1 MAFDAT
7 GEIELGWSARNEY
20 WLSQNQRSS
29 KPRGLRERRKEPLIL
44 SGHGVHLRVDKA
56 TLYIRNGF
64 THYPQ
69 DQETFRFFR
78 GDLNLPTRIIMLDGS
93 GGISFDVLAWLSQQG
108 VTLIQLDW
116 HGDVVTVIGG
126 AGYAGDAAKIAW
138 QVQTRDDNRLRMA
151 FSTDLIIRKIG
162 AAVKTLET
170 SFPPTLRRDNAIIKG
185 REGVKRLRSAPPAD
199 MTALR
204 LTEAVC
210 ASAYFAAWRGIEL
223 EWKSTT
229 KYPIPEEWRTFA
241 SRASLANGAKLKNVK
256 ATHPLNALLNYAYG
270 VLRSRLQIEAVANG
284 FDPTIGIMHH
294 GRRDAP
300 AYIFDIMEPERPKVD
315 VAVLKFALS
324 ETLTGA
330 DFLIGDDGTCRL
342 SPQLARRVAS
352 LTAN

>member
-20 WLSQNQRSS
+20 WLHQSQQSL

-56 TLYIRNGF
+56 TLHIRNGF

-93 GGISFDVLAWLSQQG
+93 GGISFDVLAWLSEQG

-126 AGYAGDAAKIAW
+126 AGYAGDAAKVRW
-138 QVQTRDDNRLRMA
+138 QIEMQNDERKRLA
-151 FSTDLIIRKIG
+151 FATDLIRRKIS
-162 AAVKTLET
+162 ASVRTIKTALPPSPSCERAVEKSESDLAD
-170 SFPPTLRRDNAIIKG
+170 LKDR
-185 REGVKRLRSAPPAD
+185 PPAD
-199 MTALR
+199 IAALR
-204 LTEAVC
+204 GIEGR
-210 ASAYFAAWRGIEL
+210 ASAAYFAAWKGL
-223 EWKSTT
+223 PLAWKAVGRA
-229 KYPIPEEWRTFA
+229 PIPDLWRTIG
-241 SRASLANGAKLKNVK
+241 SRSAVRFGKIAKNER
-256 ATHPLNALLNYAYG
+256 ATHPLNAMLNYGYA
-270 VLRSRLQIEAVANG
+270 VLQTRLQIESVAAG
-284 FDPTIGIMHH
+284 YDPTLGIMHQ
-294 GRRDAP
+294 GYRGAR

-315 VAVLKFALS
+315 ATILKFALA
-324 ETLTGA
+324 ETFTGA
-330 DFLIGDDGTCRL
+330 DFVIGEDGTCRL

-352 LTAN
+352 LVDA